1 MKDEKDMPKHKTCK
15 ALAKRVKVTAS
26 GKLKFF
32 GSGKRHLLS
41 SKSRRRKRHL
51 RRGRMLNKTEVKR
64 LARLL

>member
-1 MKDEKDMPKHKTCK
+1 MPKHKTCK

-26 GKLKFF
+26 GKLKFH
-32 GSGKRHLLS
+32 GAGRRHLLS

-51 RRGRMLNKTEVKR
+51 RRGGLLSKVEAKR